1 MSTTLANIVGDGVVP
16 TFFAAVGAILPFAA
30 FQWYGF
36 TQFCGLTKVDPASFS
51 DGILSVAKAQSYK
64 MPSSEPSEWCSHGS
78 TAFGLPLSY
87 SYVQSHYWNVGFL
100 RYYQLKQLPQFVL
113 AAPIFYLIFLQG
125 WRFLA
130 VHHKYY
136 SLRLGLTHFGMDP
149 AKRVPSFDYYAVR
162 GLPRECFVYAVH
174 ACALALFCLLC
185 AHVQVSTRILC
196 SSCPIIYWWAAMLTA
211 SEDRVKPVPVYYGTA
226 AASNGPRPDVLVKLE
241 KVSNFKSW
249 WKNAAID
256 EWKMDKVPK
265 DYLWIL
271 PYFVGYSV
279 VGTVLFVNFLPW
291 T

>member
-1 MSTTLANIVGDGVVP
+1 M
-16 TFFAAVGAILPFAA
+16 ILPASL
-30 FQWYGF
+30 QWYGF

-51 DGILSVAKAQSYK
+51 DGILSVAKARSYK

-211 SEDRVKPVPVYYGTA
+211 SEDRVKPVPGVVTNHNIEACLFKHPFYKRSPSKGTKLRTLHRNNIKKKTSKTRFYKLPA
-226 AASNGPRPDVLVKLE
+226 AR
-241 KVSNFKSW
+241 
-249 WKNAAID
+249 
-256 EWKMDKVPK
+256 
-265 DYLWIL
+265 
-271 PYFVGYSV
+271 
-279 VGTVLFVNFLPW
+279 
-291 T
+291 